1 MSELRYDPIKRR
13 WVIIAAERALRPDD
27 FTREPS
33 PPPLANCP
41 LCPGNERYTGHEI
54 LALRGPGSAPGGP
67 GWRVRVVP
75 NKYPVL
81 RVEGALERSGKGL
94 YDVVSGIGAHE
105 VIVETPD
112 HGKTMADLTLEELL
126 DVLKVFRSRLADLT
140 RDVRLRYLMLF
151 KNHGV
156 DAGARL
162 AHSHSQIIAIPE
174 IPNQI
179 TLKLRSAQDYFHQKE
194 RCLFCDA
201 VRQEVDDGERLV
213 LDAARFVAFVPFA
226 SAFPFE
232 VALYPRFH
240 SHDFTAVP
248 DEDLLHLASALRE
261 VLGRLRSV
269 LEDPPYNLAL
279 HTSPP
284 AHPRPG
290 RPGLW
295 DSLPL
300 DWHWHLEIA
309 PRLTRIA
316 GFEWSSGFYVNPV
329 APEEAARFLREAQ
342 GR

>member
-1 MSELRYDPIKRR
+1 MSELRFDPIKRR
-13 WVIIAAERALRPDD
+13 WVIIAAERAQRPDD
-27 FTREPS
+27 FAREPA
-33 PPPLANCP
+33 PPAHANCP
-41 LCPGNERYTGHEI
+41 VCPGNERYTGHEI
-54 LALRGPGSAPGGP
+54 LAIRDPGSAPDGP

-75 NKYPVL
+75 NKFPVL
-81 RVEGALERSGKGL
+81 RVEGALERWGRGL
-94 YDVVSGIGAHE
+94 YDVVSGVGAHE

-112 HGKTMADLTLEELL
+112 HGKTLADLSLEELL
-126 DVLKVFRSRLADLT
+126 DVLKVFRSRLSDLT

-151 KNHGV
+151 KNHGI

-162 AHSHSQIIAIPE
+162 GHSHSQIIALPE
-174 IPNQI
+174 IPDHI
-179 TLKLRSAQDYFHQKE
+179 ARKLRSSHDYFRQKE

-201 VRQEVDDGERLV
+201 VRQEVGEGDRLV

-240 SHDFTAVP
+240 SHDFTAVA
-248 DEDLLHLASALRE
+248 DEDLLHLASALRD
-261 VLGRLRSV
+261 VLGRLRST

-279 HTSPP
+279 HASPP
-284 AHPRPG
+284 PHPRPG

-295 DSLPL
+295 DSLAL

-316 GFEWSSGFYVNPV
+316 GFEWSSGFYINPV
-329 APEEAARFLREAQ
+329 APEEAARYLREVAP
-342 GR
+342 R